1 MSIVYPLSLPTVTG
15 IRSINL
21 RARNAVGLSRSPFT
35 FKEQVFSHGGQM
47 LEAEINLPP
56 MTRAEGEQWVS
67 FLIKLKGMEG
77 TFLLG
82 DPAAATPRGSA
93 ASTPGTPVVSGAGQT
108 GDDLTVSGLP
118 ADVDGYLLAG
128 DYIQLGTGI
137 SSTLHKV
144 LNDVDTTAGGF
155 ATLDLFPA
163 IRTAPSNDA
172 PGNVVVVSNAKGVF
186 RLATNETNWSI
197 NEVTHYGLTFAAVEA
212 IA

>member
-1 MSIVYPLSLPTVTG
+1 MSIAYPLSLPTVTG

-47 LEAEINLPP
+47 LEAEISLPP

-67 FLIKLKGMEG
+67 FLIKLKGMQG

-93 ASTPGTPVVSGAGQT
+93 ATTPGTPVVSGAGQT

-128 DYIQLGTGI
+128 DYIQLGTSG
-137 SSTLHKV
+137 SATLHKV
-144 LNDVDTTAGGF
+144 LNDVDTSANGIG
-155 ATLDLFPA
+155 LIDLYPS
-163 IRTAPSNDA
+163 IRTAPVDA
-172 PGNVVVVSNAKGVF
+172 AAVVVANAKGVF

-197 NEVTHYGLTFAAVEA
+197 NEVTHYGLSFAAVEA

>member
-1 MSIVYPLSLPTVTG
+1 MSIAYPLSLPTVSG

-21 RARNAVGLSRSPFT
+21 RTRNAVGLSRSPFT

-47 LEAEINLPP
+47 FEAEIQLPP

-67 FLIKLKGMEG
+67 FLIKLKGMQG

-82 DPAAATPRGSA
+82 DPACAAARGSA
-93 ASTPGTPVVSGAGQT
+93 SSNPGTPVVNGAAQT
-108 GDDLTVSGLP
+108 GSDLSVSGLP
-118 ADVDGYLLAG
+118 ASVTGYLLAG
-128 DYIQLGTGI
+128 DYIQLGTG
-137 SSTLHKV
+137 SAATLHKV
-144 LNDVDTTAGGF
+144 LNDVNTTAGGV

-163 IRTAPSNDA
+163 IRTAPDNA
-172 PGNVVVVSNAKGVF
+172 ATVVVSNAKGVF

-197 NEVTHYGLTFAAVEA
+197 NEIEHYGITFAAVEA

>member
-1 MSIVYPLSLPTVTG
+1 MSIAYPLSLPTVTG

-47 LEAEINLPP
+47 LEAEISLPP

-67 FLIKLKGMEG
+67 FLIKLKGMQG

-93 ASTPGTPVVSGAGQT
+93 ATTPGTPVVSGAGQT

-128 DYIQLGTGI
+128 DYIQLGTSGTA
-137 SSTLHKV
+137 TLHKV
-144 LNDVDTTAGGF
+144 LNDVDTSANGIG
-155 ATLDLFPA
+155 LIDLYPS
-163 IRTAPSNDA
+163 IRTAPVDA
-172 PGNVVVVSNAKGVF
+172 AAVVVANAKGVF

-197 NEVTHYGLTFAAVEA
+197 NEVTHYGLSFAAVEA

>member
-1 MSIVYPLSLPTVTG
+1 MSIAYPLSLPTVSS

-21 RARNAVGLSRSPFT
+21 RARNSVGLSRSPFT

-47 LEAEINLPP
+47 FEADIQLPS

-67 FLIKLKGMEG
+67 FLIKLKGMQG

-93 ASTPGTPVVSGAGQT
+93 STTAGTPVVSGAGQT
-108 GDDLTVSGLP
+108 GDDLTISGLP
-118 ADVDGYLLAG
+118 ASVTGYLLAG
-128 DYIQLGTGI
+128 DYIQLGTGS

-144 LNDVDTTAGGF
+144 LNDVDTTAGGA

-163 IRTAPSNDA
+163 IRTAPLDA
-172 PGNVVVVSNAKGVF
+172 ATVVVSNAKGVF
-186 RLATNETNWSI
+186 RLATNDTNWSI
-197 NEVTHYGLTFAAVEA
+197 NEAINFGITFAAVEA
-212 IA
+212 IG

>member
-1 MSIVYPLSLPTVTG
+1 MSIAYPLSLPTVTG

-47 LEAEINLPP
+47 LEAEISLPP

-67 FLIKLKGMEG
+67 FLIKLKGMQG

-93 ASTPGTPVVSGAGQT
+93 SSTPGTPVVNGAGQI

-128 DYIQLGTGI
+128 DYIQLGTSGAA
-137 SSTLHKV
+137 TLHKV
-144 LNDVDTTAGGF
+144 LNNVDTNASGIG
-155 ATLDLFPA
+155 AIDLFPA
-163 IRTAPSNDA
+163 IRTAPTDA
-172 PGNVVVVSNAKGVF
+172 ATVVVSNAKGVF

-197 NEVTHYGLTFAAVEA
+197 NEVTHYGLSFAAVEA

>member
-1 MSIVYPLSLPTVTG
+1 MSIAYPLSLPTVTG

-47 LEAEINLPP
+47 LEAEISLPP

-67 FLIKLKGMEG
+67 FLIKLKGMQG

-93 ASTPGTPVVSGAGQT
+93 GTTPGTPVVNGAGQT
-108 GDDLTVSGLP
+108 GDSLTISGLP
-118 ADVDGYLLAG
+118 ADADGYLLAG
-128 DYIQLGTGI
+128 DYIQLGTGGAA
-137 SSTLHKV
+137 TLHKV
-144 LNDVDTTAGGF
+144 LNDVDTNASGIG
-155 ATLDLFPA
+155 LIDLYPS
-163 IRTAPSNDA
+163 IRTAPVDA
-172 PGNVVVVSNAKGVF
+172 AAVVVANAKGVF

-197 NEVTHYGLTFAAVEA
+197 NEVTHYGLSFAAVEA